1 MKFRH
6 ICYNRKDMIL
16 YLPVN
21 FKLEFEKPA
30 FVDNHIQMVIRSLI
44 GKNLKS
50 MSCSFDKVVCNNCLV
65 AESCIYAK
73 LFETVVEKNSA
84 PIKGTNRA
92 SHPYAVTKSDDVKLY
107 SKIKSYNFQITFFGS
122 DCESNFSYI
131 SEALKKAG
139 MNGMFKERVKFSVQQ
154 SVVED
159 KTNDSLNT
167 CVFDENVFKGEGGF
181 RRLEVSLDSPLRFQ
195 IDGKYAADFSSLE
208 FFRCLNRRYRIMMAL
223 YGSEIFL
230 YEGIENT
237 KTKIIQ
243 KDLRWVRRNRYSAR
257 QDKQMKFDGL
267 YGTFILEGDFS
278 DYELML
284 LKFAEIANAGKSSNF
299 GCGIVTVR

>member
-50 MSCSFDKVVCNNCLV
+50 MSCSFEKVVCNNCLV

-73 LFETVVEKNSA
+73 LFETVVEKKSA

-122 DCESNFSYI
+122 DCESNFTYI
-131 SEALKKAG
+131 SAALKKAG
-139 MNGMFKERVKFSVQQ
+139 FDGMFKERVKFSIEYSFVQNEIDNSQ
-154 SVVED
+154 KIYFFDD
-159 KTNDSLNT
+159 KNFTG
-167 CVFDENVFKGEGGF
+167 KGGF

-208 FFRCLNRRYRIMMAL
+208 FFRCLNRRYRIMMSL
-223 YGSEIFL
+223 YGSENFL

-237 KTKIIQ
+237 KTRIIQ

-257 QDKQMKFDGL
+257 QAKQMKFDGL
-267 YGTFILEGDFS
+267 CGTFILAGDFS